1 MSLGGK
7 NTNEG
12 LDSKALEKSDKTN
25 IQYLKNIK
33 SNFIFKKICNN
44 LNKEKAMKIFNYNKS
59 LQKKLNLSL
68 DDYKE
73 LSKIEIELEVLHEE
87 KLIKKKNY
95 FINYHREDLSSFY
108 HIFLMKIKMK
118 REETII

>member
-44 LNKEKAMKIFNYNKS
+44 LKGKS
-59 LQKKLNLSL
+59 N
-68 DDYKE
+68 E
-73 LSKIEIELEVLHEE
+73 NI
-87 KLIKKKNY
+87 
-95 FINYHREDLSSFY
+95 
-108 HIFLMKIKMK
+108 
-118 REETII
+118 